1 MWGDTMD
8 VTFYSFTKKPNSTAI
23 PSGSGL
29 TTAGTVV
36 EPFSVTEPV
45 LDFFI
50 DFYGVTLKNANY
62 AYIPTFDRYYFIDR
76 QIFSDG
82 KWRIYMSVDVLASW
96 KQSILN
102 TSAYVLRNEFS
113 CDPYI
118 VDTTYPI
125 KAGPSV
131 RSTTL
136 PELFSPDGN
145 NNVYVLGILSAK
157 TNAGTGGVTYYL
169 CNESLLTTIFNTIFN
184 AGNFYSTIT
193 DVSESLFKA
202 LFNPTQYIVSCMR
215 FPFSDIPAGAQ
226 SASAINIGYW
236 SFPVTPSIQVLG
248 TTTTTRFSLNATLA
262 NSPFANPSRMF
273 LNARP
278 YTNFNLTFPPF
289 GTITLDNPILDTNK
303 DIQIQIDVDM
313 ITGDGI
319 LRVMSVQDNNYTQI
333 TPNYTAKVGVTN
345 PVTSITTKNGAAGAY
360 LNTAATT
367 INTASEL
374 LNLPS
379 ASIAGYATSALK
391 SSSCDITLIGGPESM
406 GQYYGFAY
414 IQAVFYD
421 VTNVSPHEYGYPLYK
436 EVLLST
442 LYGYTRCAHGLYQN
456 ALALQ
461 SEINKINSLL
471 EEGIYIE

>member
-1 MWGDTMD
+1 MD
-8 VTFYSFTKKPNSTAI
+8 VTFYSFYKKPNSTAT
-23 PSGSGL
+23 PTGSGL

-36 EPFSVTEPV
+36 EPFSTTEPV

-50 DFYGVTLKNANY
+50 DFYSVTLKNANY

-76 QIFSDG
+76 QIFTDG

-96 KQSILN
+96 RESILN
-102 TSAYVLRNEFS
+102 TTEYVLRNEYAM
-113 CDPYI
+113 DPYI

-125 KAGPSV
+125 KAGPTV
-131 RSTTL
+131 LSTTL
-136 PELFSPDGN
+136 PELFSPDSN
-145 NNVYVLGILSAK
+145 SNVYVLGMLSAK
-157 TNAGTGGVTYYL
+157 NNVGTGGITYYL

-184 AGNFYSTIT
+184 VSNFYGTT
-193 DVSESLFKA
+193 NDVSESLFKA
-202 LFNPTQYIVSCMR
+202 LFNPTQYFVSCMR
-215 FPFSDIPAGAQ
+215 FPFSTIPQGAQ

-236 SFPVTPSIQVLG
+236 SFPVSPSIQVLG
-248 TTTTTRFSLNATLA
+248 TTTTTRFSLDATLN
-262 NSPFANPSRMF
+262 NSPFADPSRMF

-278 YTNFNLTFPPF
+278 YTNYNLTFPPF

-303 DIQIQIDVDM
+303 NIQIQIDVDM

-319 LRVMSVQDNNYTQI
+319 LRVMSVQDGNYTQI

-345 PVTSITTKNGAAGAY
+345 PVTSITTKNGVTGAY

-414 IQAVFYD
+414 IQGVYYD
-421 VTNVSPHEYGYPLYK
+421 VTTTSPHEYGYPLYK
-436 EVLLST
+436 EVSLST
-442 LYGYTRCAHGLYQN
+442 LSGYTRCAHGLYHN
-456 ALALQ
+456 AIALQ